1 MTINEHGIL
10 AASRDELMAFW
21 IIDND
26 LFRLVSF
33 WEFLIRCKQQGVK
46 VYG

>member
-1 MTINEHGIL
+1 MTINSEGIQT
-10 AASRDELMAFW
+10 ASRDELLAYW

-26 LFRLVSF
+26 LFRLFSF
-33 WEFLIRCKQQGVK
+33 WEWLHRCKAQGVK